1 MKKNRFWISVAVII
15 SMTMAMAGCE
25 TAGQSAG
32 LGALVGAGTG
42 AVIGGHHH
50 AGEGALIGA
59 AVGAMTGLVVHGIKT
74 QRTKDAQQTAQR
86 YQQQNNNQPYKSE
99 QGLKI
104 YGSDANITP
113 SKVKRGQTV
122 SASVEY
128 GVLGSGPDGVK
139 VSEKR
144 MLRQN
149 GNVIRELSKQDFVR
163 TDGTWQSSLDI
174 DIPQSLN
181 PGQYEIVNLIAS
193 RDTQYERALTF
204 TVE

>member
-1 MKKNRFWISVAVII
+1 MKKNRFWTNVAVLLSIA
-15 SMTMAMAGCE
+15 MTVVGCE

-32 LGALVGAGTG
+32 LGALIGAGAG
-42 AVIGGHHH
+42 AAIGGRHH

-59 AVGAMTGLVVHGIKT
+59 AVGAMTGLVVHGVKT
-74 QRTKDAQQTAQR
+74 QRTKDAQQTAQA
-86 YQQQNNNQPYKSE
+86 YQQKSSKPYTPE

-113 SKVKRGQTV
+113 TKVKPGQMV

-128 GVLGSGPDGVK
+128 GVLGSGSNGVK
-139 VSEKR
+139 VNETR
-144 MLRQN
+144 ILRQN
-149 GNVIRELSKQDFVR
+149 GAVLRELSEQDFNR

-174 DIPQSLN
+174 DIPPSMN
-181 PGQYEIVNLIAS
+181 PGQYEIVNRIAS
-193 RDTQYERALTF
+193 QGVQYERALVF